1 MMRPFSSLLSLGDAK
16 STILENA
23 RPVRKYE
30 AVSIENISGRVLASD
45 IKADMNVPPFA
56 RSAMDGFAV
65 KAEDTYGAGE
75 FSPRTLRMVGVI
87 RAGEEPNVRIGKGE
101 AAEVATGAVLPEGA
115 DSVVIVERTD
125 IKDDTVVVFN
135 PVHPLENVS
144 PEGSDIRKG
153 DTVLRQGEPLHQGKI
168 GVLAALGIE
177 KVPVL
182 RKPHVAVVPT
192 GDEVCELDKTP
203 SSSQVYDVNSYTIMA
218 LASKNGCVVE
228 RHPVVED
235 TMDAITKVL
244 DRTRGSD
251 CVVFSGGSSVG
262 ERDVLVDVLT
272 EKGEVLF
279 HGVQIKPGK
288 PTLFGRIGERLVFGL
303 PGYPAACLTVG
314 HVLLA
319 PALRKMASLPLDR
332 VTRSRHE
339 LSKRIV
345 STLGRHQ
352 FLTVKIENDMA
363 VPVFKESGAITS
375 LGDAEGYIEI
385 PDNVDF
391 LEKGEMVE
399 VTFF

>member
-1 MMRPFSSLLSLGDAK
+1 MRPFSSLVSLDDAK
-16 STILENA
+16 AMILENA
-23 RPVRKYE
+23 RPVLKSE
-30 AVSIENISGRVLASD
+30 TVSIESVGGRVITSD
-45 IKADMNVPPFA
+45 VKADMNVPPFA

-65 KAEDTYGAGE
+65 MAEDTYGAGE
-75 FSPRTLRMVGVI
+75 FSPRTLRIVGVV
-87 RAGEEPNVRIGKGE
+87 RAGDEPTARVNKGE
-101 AAEVATGAVLPEGA
+101 AVEVATGAVLPEGA
-115 DSVVIVERTD
+115 DSVVIVERTE
-125 IKDDTVVVFN
+125 IKDDAVIVFN
-135 PVHPLENVS
+135 PVHPQENVS
-144 PEGSDIRKG
+144 PEGSDIKKG
-153 DTVLRQGEPLHQGKI
+153 DTVLRQGEPLHHGKV

-182 RKPHVAVVPT
+182 RKPHVVVVPT
-192 GDEVCELDKTP
+192 GNEVCELGETP
-203 SSSQVYDVNSYTIMA
+203 SPSQVYDVNSYTIMV

-228 RHPVVED
+228 RYPVVED
-235 TMDAITKVL
+235 TIEAIGNVL
-244 DRTRGSD
+244 DKAKGSD

-262 ERDVLVDVLT
+262 ERDVLVDVVG
-272 EKGEVLF
+272 EKGEVLI

-288 PTLFGRIGERLVFGL
+288 PTLFGRIGEQLVFGL

-314 HVLLA
+314 HVLLV
-319 PALRKMASLPLDR
+319 PALRKMASLPVDR
-332 VTRSRHE
+332 VTRSKHE

-391 LEKGEMVE
+391 LEKGETVE